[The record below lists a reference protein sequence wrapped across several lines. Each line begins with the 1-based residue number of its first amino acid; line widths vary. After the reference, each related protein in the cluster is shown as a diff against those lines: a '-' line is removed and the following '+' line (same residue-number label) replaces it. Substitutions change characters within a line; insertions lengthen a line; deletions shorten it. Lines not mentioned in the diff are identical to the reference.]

1 MGYKEQEILTEFCS
15 KRLSRR
21 VLPFVPSR
29 QCSLSGKAG
38 STAGVSGALPLASP
52 VAVLYNQIMDEFS
65 FEAIAQKSVRGVFAL
80 VSRTFFVQILG
91 IVANF
96 ILTVYLS
103 QGDFGVFVVVSA
115 IVVFFNYFQDIGLA
129 ASLIQKKEQLT
140 THEMRTVFTVQQVL
154 VLVLITPALIFSGQI
169 AKFYDLNSSG
179 HLLLIALLV
188 SLFLSSL
195 RTIPTVLLERNLD
208 FHKLVI
214 PQIVENLVY
223 YSALIILA
231 ITGAGIASFTV
242 AVLLRGIIGTII
254 IYLIKPW
261 PIGISF
267 DLEAFKKL
275 VSFGIPFQTN
285 SILALLK
292 DDLLFVYLGK
302 ALPFSQV
309 GYIGF
314 AQKWAFMPLR
324 LVMDNVIRIMFP
336 SFSRLQ
342 HEPESLKVAVEK
354 SLFLVSL
361 FIFPTAV
368 GLILFSPSFI
378 EYVPK
383 YEKWQPALLSLTFF
397 ALNTVF
403 SSISTPLTNF
413 LNSTGRVKITLYFM
427 VMWTALT
434 WISTLVLLKIYG
446 YNGVAIASFLVS
458 LTSIGVVLISRRY
471 VKFSVISPI
480 FKQLIAA
487 VVMGGIIYL
496 SLSFVN
502 SLITLF
508 GAIFV
513 AGVAYLLVLLVIAR
527 NELLKTSRFV
537 LRTVRTKA

>member
-1 MGYKEQEILTEFCS
+1 
-15 KRLSRR
+15 
-21 VLPFVPSR
+21 
-29 QCSLSGKAG
+29 
-38 STAGVSGALPLASP
+38 
-52 VAVLYNQIMDEFS
+52 MDEFS

-129 ASLIQKKEQLT
+129 ASLIQKKEALT
-140 THEMRTVFTVQQVL
+140 TCELRTVFTTQQVL
-154 VLVLITPALIFSGQI
+154 VLVMIIPALIFSGKISQ
-169 AKFYDLNSSG
+169 FYDLNHEG
-179 HLLLIALLV
+179 YILFVALLI

-195 RTIPTVLLERNLD
+195 RTIPTVMLERNLD

-223 YSALIILA
+223 YLALIFCA
-231 ITGAGIASFTV
+231 VRGFGIESFTI
-242 AVLLRGIIGTII
+242 AVLLRGVVGTVI
-254 IYLIKPW
+254 IYIIQPW
-261 PIGISF
+261 PIGFSF
-267 DLEAFKKL
+267 DSHSFKRL

-302 ALPFSQV
+302 VLPFSQV

-342 HEPESLKVAVEK
+342 HEPESLKIAVEK

-378 EYVPK
+378 EFVPK

-427 VMWTALT
+427 VFWTTLT
-434 WISTLVLLKIYG
+434 WISTLILLKMYG

-458 LTSIGVVLISRRY
+458 LTSIGVVFISRRY
-471 VKFSVISPI
+471 VKFSLITPI
-480 FKQLIAA
+480 FKQVIAA
-487 VVMGGIIYL
+487 LVMGGIIYL
-496 SLSFVN
+496 TLNFVD
-502 SLITLF
+502 SLISLF
-508 GAIFV
+508 AAIFV
-513 AGVAYLLVLLVIAR
+513 AGVVYLLVLLVIAR
-527 NELLKTSRFV
+527 SELLKTTRFV